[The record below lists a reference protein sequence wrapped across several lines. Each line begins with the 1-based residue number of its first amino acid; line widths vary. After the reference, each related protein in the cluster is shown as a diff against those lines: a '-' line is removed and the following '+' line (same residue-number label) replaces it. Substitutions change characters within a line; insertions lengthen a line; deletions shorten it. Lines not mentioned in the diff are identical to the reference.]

1 MANPL
6 SSAIEVGG
14 TFTDFVVLDHKWRI
28 VSTDKVLTTPQHPEH
43 SIMQLKR

>member
-1 MANPL
+1 MTDPP
-6 SSAIEVGG
+6 SRAIEVNG

-43 SIMQLKR
+43 SIMQLMK